1 MSHPLKLLLHFTISE
16 LVLASSFI
24 SKRSNNVVDKL
35 TDMRRR
41 VNATLCHP
49 IDIKRDS
56 ERLGSIGSLCHC
68 RCIQWCSSY
77 CGNSQHLRRRKPILR
92 CDWNDAMALWLTFFT
107 VVATVNGFERF
118 SRSSFS
124 DYVIAESNSIETNT
138 ALPSI
143 EKSSLMLS
151 CHVCHSFVEGSKCIH
166 LASNSSTFSTPC
178 HDNQTSCMV
187 NKAVFVAVVFFSPLI
202 LTFRCWECQTI
213 ISNFQEKE
221 KICIVYS
228 RWIISTWR
236 NVVRFMK
243 ESLKMK
249 CFQNLAIFFKVHN
262 ILAYIFVIYL

>member
-1 MSHPLKLLLHFTISE
+1 MG
-16 LVLASSFI
+16 
-24 SKRSNNVVDKL
+24 
-35 TDMRRR
+35 
-41 VNATLCHP
+41 
-49 IDIKRDS
+49 
-56 ERLGSIGSLCHC
+56 GSIGSLCHC

-187 NKAVFVAVVFFSPLI
+187 KRFSYTENATSPSSIWSIERNCSSKCEPGCLI
-202 LTFRCWECQTI
+202 LGERTKLYVCTSCCSQPSCNVGNGSFSHLG
-213 ISNFQEKE
+213 ISWWL
-221 KICIVYS
+221 KIFLTYLPIFS
-228 RWIISTWR
+228 WISASI
-236 NVVRFMK
+236 
-243 ESLKMK
+243 
-249 CFQNLAIFFKVHN
+249 H
-262 ILAYIFVIYL
+262 